1 MPGLTNKESETEQV
15 QHNSTKPLGN
25 HNRTF

>member
-15 QHNSTKPLGN
+15 YHNSTKPLSN